1 MKKLIPTLFAAGV
14 GAVIGVL
21 TLVGVSF
28 LGSKALAQTGNS
40 MNTKPTIV
48 FVHGLWA
55 DGSSWSKV
63 INPLVDKGYKVIS
76 VQNPT
81 TSLDDDVAA
90 TTRALDRADG
100 DVVLVGH
107 SWGGSVITEAGAN
120 PRVKALVYIAAFA
133 PDKGETAGSLGE
145 SVAPTILPGFIQ
157 NANGYLTLSKEGVA
171 KAFAG
176 DLSPK
181 EQDLV
186 YAVQQPA
193 FQKVFGDVGVNAA
206 WKTKPSW
213 YVVASEDKAINPELE
228 QRMAKRANAK
238 TTILKSSHVAM
249 LSKPNEVLGV
259 ILDAAKSASK

>member
-1 MKKLIPTLFAAGV
+1 MKKFSLLLVSVFILFSSA
-14 GAVIGVL
+14 
-21 TLVGVSF
+21 F
-28 LGSKALAQTGNS
+28 AQTGGS
-40 MNTKPTIV
+40 MNKKPTIV

-55 DGSSWSKV
+55 DGSSWNKL

-81 TSLDDDVAA
+81 TSLEDDVAA
-90 TTRALDRADG
+90 TKRAIDRAGG
-100 DVVLVGH
+100 DVILVGH
-107 SWGGSVITEAGAN
+107 SWGGSVITEAGAD

-133 PDKGETAGSLGE
+133 PDKGETAASLGE

-157 NANGYLTLSKEGVA
+157 NANGYLTLSREGVA

-186 YAVQQPA
+186 YAVQPPA
-193 FQKVFGDVGVNAA
+193 SQKVFGDVGVNAA

-213 YVVASEDKAINPELE
+213 YVVASEDNAINPELE
-228 QRMAKRANAK
+228 KRMAKRANAK

-249 LSKPNEVLGV
+249 LSKPNEVLAV
-259 ILDAAKSASK
+259 ILDAAASVRNGTSRQASAHR

>member
-1 MKKLIPTLFAAGV
+1 MKKV
-14 GAVIGVL
+14 GIL
-21 TLVGVSF
+21 LVGVLF
-28 LGSKALAQTGNS
+28 LGSSALAQTRDS

-55 DGSSWSKV
+55 DGSCWNKV
-63 INPLVDKGYKVIS
+63 ISPLVDKGYKVIS

-81 TSLDDDVAA
+81 TSLEDDVAA
-90 TTRALDRADG
+90 TKRAIDRADG

-107 SWGGSVITEAGAN
+107 SWGGSVITEAGAD

-133 PDKGETAGSLGE
+133 PDKGETAASLGQTA
-145 SVAPTILPGFIQ
+145 APTILPGFIQ
-157 NANGYLTLSKEGVA
+157 NANGYLTLSREGVA

-186 YAVQQPA
+186 YAVQEPA

-213 YVVASEDKAINPELE
+213 YVVASEDNAINPELE
-228 QRMAKRANAK
+228 KRMAKRANSK

-249 LSKPNEVLGV
+249 LSKPNEVLDV
-259 ILDAAKSASK
+259 ILDAAKSVSK